1 MYSYNVISVDDV
13 VDDHTV
19 DFTLDLGFSLY
30 HKVRVSLEGIDAP
43 ESLTEDIR
51 EEAAVIMAKE
61 YLTDILAS
69 AEALSVSTMNTGKY
83 GRYFGTI
90 FGVIKRSKLDLDA
103 DDEDYI
109 VDEEDPDP
117 SHFGVNINELLITKG
132 HAERYRCSC

>member
-13 VDDHTV
+13 VDGQTV

-30 HKVRVSLEGIDAP
+30 HKVRVCLEGIDAP
-43 ESLTEDIR
+43 ESRTEDIR

-69 AEALSVSTMNTGKY
+69 AEALSVSTMNTGKS